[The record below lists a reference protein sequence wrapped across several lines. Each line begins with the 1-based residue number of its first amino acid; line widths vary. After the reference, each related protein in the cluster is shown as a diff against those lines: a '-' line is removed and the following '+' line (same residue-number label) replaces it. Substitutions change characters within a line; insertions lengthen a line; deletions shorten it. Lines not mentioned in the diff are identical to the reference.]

1 MLTQTAC
8 FITLSTPKKGD
19 RMPELMEILEEYFI
33 KQDEGTCRKPDAERA
48 ADLEIKLQKKM
59 AKEFVLYAEQAAK
72 PKAKR
77 MKDCRLEVLRY
88 GFKDCYKRK
97 DYATIVSVGDHI
109 QESLL
114 LEDEMLLQNY
124 DNAAERLWLS

>member
-1 MLTQTAC
+1 M
-8 FITLSTPKKGD
+8 D
-19 RMPELMEILEEYFI
+19 ILEENFI
-33 KQDEGTCRKPDAERA
+33 KQDDGTWRKPDAERA
-48 ADLEIKLQKKM
+48 ADLEIMRHKKM
-59 AKEFVLYAEQAAK
+59 AKEFALYAEQAAK

-114 LEDEMLLQNY
+114 LEDEMLLQYY
-124 DNAAERLWLS
+124 DNAVERSGME